1 MKNLEI
7 LNRIENKLNDDH
19 HSFLSYNSL
28 VEEALKLSILAKNN
42 SKPIVVIKE
51 NNYLVNRLKE
61 ILDSYFSPEEILT
74 YLPEESLRAE
84 EIASSFENRA
94 NRLNSLYRIVTDKNI
109 KIILLSPYG
118 FIRHLPSKEELLNN
132 IITIRKDDELNKE
145 ELEDRLR
152 RLGYEKTS
160 HVETPMTYAS
170 RGYIVDVYSINY
182 ENPIRIEFFDNV
194 IDSIRFFDNDSQRT
208 IETID
213 RADICFAK
221 DVFFDD

>member
-84 EIASSFENRA
+84 EIASSFEKLSSSKA
-94 NRLNSLYRIVTDKNI
+94 LLTVSGAGFFATFTFSPIATLTYSLK
-109 KIILLSPYG
+109 
-118 FIRHLPSKEELLNN
+118 
-132 IITIRKDDELNKE
+132 
-145 ELEDRLR
+145 
-152 RLGYEKTS
+152 
-160 HVETPMTYAS
+160 
-170 RGYIVDVYSINY
+170 
-182 ENPIRIEFFDNV
+182 
-194 IDSIRFFDNDSQRT
+194 
-208 IETID
+208 
-213 RADICFAK
+213 
-221 DVFFDD
+221 